1 RAEGASKQGGLVN
14 TNVIRTV
21 DLQGLP
27 YVREQIGVVVQNE
40 HASKVYKTYTVVL
53 EADKAKHLS
62 QISVHERKSGVALD
76 VAPEAGQADHAQKRF
91 RATLRRGL
99 QPGEKLSLNVDI
111 VLASVVEP
119 RPAAVGQ
126 TEDQQWR
133 WADRAL
139 VASTYPTR
147 KQKTV
152 VRTRGDIRRF
162 TQAAHNVTATKDGR
176 NAVTF
181 GPYSATTGGV
191 AGPPV
196 EILFRDNAE
205 QLDALTHRREYFV
218 SHWASDLN
226 VLEHYAV
233 RNRGPKADGGFDK
246 VDQMVAKYM
255 SRRDNLVKTLL
266 VKVPADARELYVVD
280 EIGNVSTSAVS
291 GQRRAS
297 AREES
302 FKVLQL
308 RPRYPLAGGWKY
320 TWWHGYS
327 LPLDRYLKVSAGP
340 GNGMG
345 RHLLRVPFIGSLA
358 ACASQENELTVA
370 MANAQ
375 NTAVRD
381 YELRVTLPEGARD
394 VQVRL
399 PPTVNSGVNE
409 GVELQSA
416 SYFFDSVG
424 RTTVVVRQANV
435 APELATK
442 HILISYS
449 YSALALWLKPAVV
462 AALLFALFML
472 TLAVSRMHEDIASVR
487 VFFWASIA
495 LTWVLSFVQQNG
507 RRNYSIVDRLWS
519 VFPLLLVAQWMYH
532 ATVGLGLDVS
542 DKALTAVGLVTVWS
556 VRLTFNALRRG
567 DYAWGAE
574 DYRWAHVRKAFDR
587 ALDSIGIGRHVVV
600 RVVVWET
607 FNLLFIS
614 VFQLAL
620 LYQISVPVRQLIL
633 SSPVDKTPLL
643 SVMTLSKYPLYRAYQ
658 IKTSRLVPCIPL
670 SNRQVVNLGHKH
682 QQKARER

>member
-1 RAEGASKQGGLVN
+1 MRAIKSIRPLVALVLCICVAGRAEGASKQGGLVN

-416 SYFFDSVG
+416 SYFFDS
-424 RTTVVVRQANV
+424 
-435 APELATK
+435 
-442 HILISYS
+442 
-449 YSALALWLKPAVV
+449 
-462 AALLFALFML
+462 
-472 TLAVSRMHEDIASVR
+472 
-487 VFFWASIA
+487 
-495 LTWVLSFVQQNG
+495 QNG

-620 LYQISVPVRQLIL
+620 LYQISVP
-633 SSPVDKTPLL
+633 
-643 SVMTLSKYPLYRAYQ
+643 
-658 IKTSRLVPCIPL
+658 
-670 SNRQVVNLGHKH
+670 
-682 QQKARER
+682 